1 MNELLETIINSLK
14 ELIGSGVKILPG
26 LLTALILIL
35 LTRYAAQFIRQL
47 ATQVGK
53 RTVRSKSLQLLLS
66 KTCYITVWVVGV
78 LIACVAAFPGL
89 RLGDIIATLGLG
101 SVAIGFAFQDI
112 FKNFLA
118 GILLL
123 LQEPFRIQDQVIIGD
138 YEGTVERIDIRTTK
152 IRTYTGEQVLLP
164 NATVF
169 TSAVQVRTAFNS
181 RRTDLAVGVDY
192 NTVQQLSSSYQT
204 NPTAVQSAMSI
215 VGNYTR
221 SALRKKRSTQGEQQA
236 QQMINQFGGT
246 QPSTQAVQML
256 FSAPQIQQIVQE
268 VGSKTGINSQTVQ
281 RMLPL
286 LVPLVLNFLKT
297 GTNSQNPLGSNSV
310 LSGFLDAD
318 GDGDVD
324 IADAMQMATRY
335 LNR

>member
-1 MNELLETIINSLK
+1 MNELLETIINSSK

-192 NTVQQLSSSYQT
+192 NTPLSDAAKILQRT
-204 NPTAVQSAMSI
+204 I
-215 VGNYTR
+215 
-221 SALRKKRSTQGEQQA
+221 
-236 QQMINQFGGT
+236 
-246 QPSTQAVQML
+246 
-256 FSAPQIQQIVQE
+256 QE
-268 VGSKTGINSQTVQ
+268 VEGVLGNPNPEVDLVSFGDSSIDFIVRYWTLPQQKEVRQTQTKAIVAIKKAFDQADINIPYPIRTLYFYDQEKFNDYLT
-281 RMLPL
+281 PA
-286 LVPLVLNFLKT
+286 
-297 GTNSQNPLGSNSV
+297 SNSKNEKV
-310 LSGFLDAD
+310 HSGTA
-318 GDGDVD
+318 
-324 IADAMQMATRY
+324 
-335 LNR
+335 